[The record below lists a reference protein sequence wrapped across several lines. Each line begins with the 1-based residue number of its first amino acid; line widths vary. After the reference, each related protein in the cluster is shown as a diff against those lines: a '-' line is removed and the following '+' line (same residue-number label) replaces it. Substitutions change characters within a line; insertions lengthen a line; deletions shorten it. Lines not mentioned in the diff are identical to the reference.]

1 MADFCN
7 SCVDS
12 WQGGPDGGHGM
23 RPRGRANPRS
33 AAFGNSHD
41 MTPASF
47 VVDGPWC
54 AEQRGMSRVT
64 GYVVGVGADT
74 LAGQCVPV
82 PASGLCL
89 GRCFSGLKAERRLQA
104 SAPRENKVSN
114 AGPMPS
120 RLHMLAGL
128 GRDARCEM
136 RYGYATCN
144 MLHATCAPPV
154 RASLAV
160 EVASRPQRQPAKP
173 PAPPRPTRQSPPPP
187 HRLEADVRHP
197 QPPCSMAPAA
207 TLEHAISA
215 QHPCASC
222 PAVL

>member
-160 EVASRPQRQPAKP
+160 EVASKAACTASANAPITAAPSPSGSRRPASAASVLHGSRCHSRTCHLRA
-173 PAPPRPTRQSPPPP
+173 A
-187 HRLEADVRHP
+187 
-197 QPPCSMAPAA
+197 SMR
-207 TLEHAISA
+207 IVSGRI
-215 QHPCASC
+215 
-222 PAVL
+222 VI